1 MVNLRILNLSISE
14 HLKNKGIKNLFIKLG
29 FYKMNF
35 KCFKSN
41 KLKNFKMTILK
52 FWPGPA
58 SYLYYYDSPSK
69 TMKCGFYFV

>member
-52 FWPGPA
+52 F
-58 SYLYYYDSPSK
+58 
-69 TMKCGFYFV
+69 